1 MGRDTLLGDNFM
13 SNYKEIAFE
22 DFIEQQLTEL
32 HGYRGRMDGILVLS
46 QAILGV
52 SDD

>member
-1 MGRDTLLGDNFM
+1 M

-32 HGYRGRMDGILVLS
+32 HGYRQRNAREHYDKNVR
-46 QAILGV
+46 
-52 SDD
+52 